1 MDVEDARVPPDDSKY
16 HRQAESR
23 SVALFCGK
31 EGFETAIDNFF
42 GHAFPGICNA
52 DFDDIVFEG
61 TFEGDASTGRH
72 GVDGIENQVD
82 ENFSKF
88 GTISENEWDLFQFQ
102 DDLNGSAGFEGLSVP
117 LGLGK
122 RDDLL

>member
-1 MDVEDARVPPDDSKY
+1 MDIEDAGVAPDDSKN
-16 HRQAESR
+16 HRQTESR
-23 SVALFCGK
+23 SVALFGGK
-31 EGFETAIDNFF
+31 EGFETAIDDFF
-42 GHAFPGICNA
+42 GHAFPRIFDA
-52 DFDDIVFEG
+52 DFDAVVFG
-61 TFEGDASTGRH
+61 GAFEGDDSTGGH